1 MELWKIYVTINVLFV
16 LLVTFI
22 YFKNKK
28 VTKNQIKDNKEEI
41 KVIKTQA
48 KKVETKKV
56 ETKKAIKNQKIK
68 TSEIKAKV
76 KDTTT
81 AKKTVKNFEDKY
93 RKKGQGRPKTKS

>member
-1 MELWKIYVTINVLFV
+1 MVEPLLNSLEAVDKEKTAKLVELARSL
-16 LLVTFI
+16 
-22 YFKNKK
+22 
-28 VTKNQIKDNKEEI
+28 
-41 KVIKTQA
+41 
-48 KKVETKKV
+48 V

-93 RKKGQGRPKTKS
+93 RKKGPGRLKTKS